1 MARRR
6 ERRDG
11 DLANGD
17 GIAVCERLVLELD
30 ARVLG
35 DMDRRPGGA
44 SQPSLPGHVVGVIVR
59 LEDVR
64 DAKAVLFGEREVV
77 VDVPLRVDDSSL
89 AAVRDHVGGAAEV
102 LVQHLPKE
110 HRRNDRRVRF
120 DRRELAGAVADLG
133 VLVPI
138 AVALIVVNG
147 LSPTAVLLPAALLY
161 LGNAFIY
168 GIPLPAQPLK
178 AFGAIAIAEGLG
190 AEEIAA
196 GALLIGAI
204 FFTAGRLGLLD
215 LAARAFPRALI
226 RGVQL
231 TVGLLFLQ
239 IAWGLVTDPPA
250 AFEGYTL
257 DPSWALPLAAAALVV
272 ALAFKRSGVSL
283 LLVLG
288 GVAVMLALAA
298 DEAAFGPS
306 ALVVPSLNTA
316 TLATAFTVLVLP
328 QAPLSFANSCL
339 APADAARVYYG
350 DRAKRVRPG
359 SLATTYGVANLFA
372 GSISGMPVCHGA
384 GGLTAHYSF
393 GARTAGA
400 PLVMGATLLIVAI
413 TAGAGLGAVL
423 PAFPLP
429 VLAALLAAAGILH
442 IGLLRDLDSAWGWA
456 LALTVGAVGFAVN
469 LLWALALGLAL
480 WWLARALRW
489 ALGREAEARTA

>member
-1 MARRR
+1 
-6 ERRDG
+6 
-11 DLANGD
+11 
-17 GIAVCERLVLELD
+17 
-30 ARVLG
+30 
-35 DMDRRPGGA
+35 
-44 SQPSLPGHVVGVIVR
+44 
-59 LEDVR
+59 
-64 DAKAVLFGEREVV
+64 
-77 VDVPLRVDDSSL
+77 
-89 AAVRDHVGGAAEV
+89 
-102 LVQHLPKE
+102 
-110 HRRNDRRVRF
+110 VRF

-239 IAWGLVTDPPA
+239 ISWGLVTDPPA

-306 ALVVPSLNTA
+306 GLVVPSLDTA

-350 DRAKRVRPG
+350 DGAKRVRPG

-400 PLVMGATLLIVAI
+400 PLVMGATLLVVAI

-469 LLWALALGLAL
+469 LLWALALGLTL
-480 WWLARALRW
+480 WWAARALRW
-489 ALGREAEARTA
+489 AQRREAEARTA